1 MKALLVVMV
10 VCDLTKKLSN
20 GSPVDYWSENFD
32 AGNYK
37 HFCSVLSGVV
47 ANIII
52 SFKGTVSRDFRHFI
66 LL

>member
-10 VCDLTKKLSN
+10 VCELTKKLSN

-37 HFCSVLSGVV
+37 HFLFSSQWSGRQHH
-47 ANIII
+47 N
-52 SFKGTVSRDFRHFI
+52 
-66 LL
+66 